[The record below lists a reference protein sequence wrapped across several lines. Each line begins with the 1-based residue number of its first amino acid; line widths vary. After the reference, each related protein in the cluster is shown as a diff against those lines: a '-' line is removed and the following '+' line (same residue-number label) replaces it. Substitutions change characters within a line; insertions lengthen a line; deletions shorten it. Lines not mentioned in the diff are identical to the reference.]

1 MDISKIFSLFSKNE
15 DISGEPINITSYEDF
30 TSTPVYWVGMFRK
43 LIQTYHNVGL
53 QFMDGLVKDNNN
65 FNSEDMAK
73 AYEFMTY
80 SRAYSYMENFKLD
93 NEEHKNILKRFTNKD
108 LISSLNMSIFYFE
121 DLEEFEKCLT
131 LKEILD
137 FCEETSQKT

>member
-1 MDISKIFSLFSKNE
+1 
-15 DISGEPINITSYEDF
+15 
-30 TSTPVYWVGMFRK
+30 
-43 LIQTYHNVGL
+43 
-53 QFMDGLVKDNNN
+53 
-65 FNSEDMAK
+65 
-73 AYEFMTY
+73 
-80 SRAYSYMENFKLD
+80 MENFKLD

>member
-1 MDISKIFSLFSKNE
+1 MGSPLISSFLENKENIFDSE
-15 DISGEPINITSYEDF
+15 DI
-30 TSTPVYWVGMFRK
+30 V
-43 LIQTYHNVGL
+43 
-53 QFMDGLVKDNNN
+53 
-65 FNSEDMAK
+65 K

-80 SRAYSYMENFKLD
+80 NRAYSYMENFKLD

-131 LKEILD
+131 LKKILD
-137 FCEETSQKT
+137 FCEETSPKT